1 MSSSVPSSCCPCLC
15 SYYCNQSIPPV
26 ARGVYFQ
33 QNIFEG
39 LGRKKNVH
47 PFWYFN
53 LKLYL
58 FSLIQRKLPKKICA
72 TILNFW
78 GKKYI
83 RKGIKNFFRRC
94 RRWLSSVDL
103 QVYQEEQRLSGIYDN
118 LQFAKVQSKNDRL
131 VSERHHRSRKLSVLF
146 SFVYKND
153 VPLYRGV
160 RILSVLGYYQK
171 FLELR

>member
-15 SYYCNQSIPPV
+15 SYYWNQSIPPV

-58 FSLIQRKLPKKICA
+58 GFLIQRKLPKKICA

-78 GKKYI
+78 GEKDIQRGIKKYYA
-83 RKGIKNFFRRC
+83 FVFRRC

-103 QVYQEEQRLSGIYDN
+103 QVYQEEQRFSGRYDN
-118 LQFAKVQSKNDRL
+118 LPFIKSVVQSK
-131 VSERHHRSRKLSVLF
+131 KTI
-146 SFVYKND
+146 VYLKVCLKN
-153 VPLYRGV
+153 R
-160 RILSVLGYYQK
+160 
-171 FLELR
+171 